1 MTALRSYLPAPLTLV
16 GSAPG
21 FGVLALQPLF
31 IAGMTRPITDGD
43 GGISIAVVSDHEQGV
58 MFVIDPWISMAE
70 GDTVDVF
77 LDQSVVYH
85 QVVTANDVNQRLF
98 FFVAAARFVPGW
110 IEECY
115 FLLHRAGEAAPD
127 DPSVPLR
134 LRVKL
139 DRPAGIDKEPHKP
152 GHSELKIV
160 QLPQEVIEQGV
171 DAEWAAKGVPMTI
184 QRYPNIALRDTIQ
197 VKWGSVFL
205 APLVLMQ
212 AHVDGTFPIVV
223 RAEQADILAGGDS
236 SALLIAYEVYD
247 EVWNYSEK
255 WSLTTTVDV
264 EAGASRLEAPIIRE
278 SFNGV
283 IDLKQLNQQPVTVQI
298 HVRTEDF
305 AVGDTVTMTWTGTP
319 LSGKPL
325 VHTQST
331 VIANVPSI
339 LELRVPYE
347 EVRAL
352 VNGSVDVFYML
363 TKKDGQPPL
372 ASKHTFANVIGDVY
386 AHPAPVVREAV
397 GDVLEPGVNHA
408 TVDIHYPGMADGDT
422 VELIWEGTLA
432 NGAPYVHTEQYDIS
446 RNDAVAKRV
455 TLYVMSEHIGLL
467 VNGRLDLW
475 YRVTNDTA
483 AYGTS
488 ESEHLLLKVQAIPAT
503 LPAPDVPEAIEGVL
517 DPARVYEKVTVRVG
531 YTGTVKDD
539 ILTYYWTAVSA
550 DISTSDWL
558 PITTVSAGK
567 PVNFRVDARFVTP
580 SIGEYVKIRYTL
592 KHAATGLLSYSATY
606 ELLIGQLV
614 GELPPPDV
622 IQADGDSLDPMK
634 ALGGVDVA
642 VAYANMDPAL
652 DTIALKWRGTPGAG
666 TSEDLELPADASGRV
681 QFHLP
686 ASVVGPNIGRPVAV
700 TYDVKRYNFWTTS
713 ELLTLNVLR
722 FQSPETELPRPE
734 VPQAVNQVLDL
745 MEFAGDPDVQVKV
758 WPYIA
763 LEQRLWLRLE
773 GKALDGSD
781 YRIVL
786 LDGALITAG
795 QVSAGLKETLPRS
808 ELLKLDH
815 ASSASVVCK
824 VTFDGD
830 VQEHTAIEFPRLNLT
845 IRTRY
850 DYLTPAI
857 TRVTDQWGTVANGG
871 VTYNDQVT
879 VTGTATRGQK
889 VEILDGA
896 NSYGSADVA
905 PGGTG
910 SEGVW
915 SKVLNNLTVKA
926 YHLTARALYDA
937 NPVTSPPW
945 AFTVAVANKPVIS
958 NVTDSLGSVANG
970 ATTYDRTVTVRGTAS
985 PSQKVRLLDG
995 TQALGEPLANAQGDW
1010 SHVVNGLTAKAYS
1023 LTALALYG
1031 DSPVSAPPRTFV
1043 VAEHVAPTLT
1053 SVRDSNGEV
1062 PNGGRTTRTTVTL
1075 QGSVTPNHE
1084 VQIHDNNVPNHTV
1097 RAVGNIWS
1105 TTLNVALGAHSI
1117 TAKAV
1122 STGQVSNARSF
1133 TVVSPLNFN
1142 TSPVTLSGKC
1152 YILPQYPQILPA
1164 FGGGTSVHYQAS
1176 GGLPPYT
1183 YSSSNP
1189 SVAVVDSTGYVTVRG
1204 RGQASI
1210 TVRDTS
1216 NQSLS
1221 YTVSVSGVIHCILV
1235 GRGRW
1240 GEMEQAASNAGTRL
1254 PNLGELRELSSI
1266 FGRRWPGD
1274 AYYSGCW
1281 STDNSNAFWPLGGKH
1296 VLSIIT
1302 GEQWS
1307 VGTYPYAGGANGVG
1321 LK

>member
-16 GSAPG
+16 GAAPG

-31 IAGMTRPITDGD
+31 IAGMTRPIEDGD
-43 GGISIAVVSDHEQGV
+43 GGVSIAVVTDHDQGV

-77 LDQSVVYH
+77 LDRTVVYH
-85 QVVTANDVNQRLF
+85 HAVAANDVNQRLF
-98 FFVAAARFVPGW
+98 FFVEASRFVPGW

-160 QLPQEVIEQGV
+160 QLPQEVIEQGI

-184 QRYPNIALRDTIQ
+184 QRYPNIALRDTVQ

-205 APLVLMQ
+205 APLVLTQ
-212 AHVDGTFPIVV
+212 AHVDGTEPIVV

-236 SALLIAYEVYD
+236 SALLIAYEVHD

-264 EAGASRLEAPIIRE
+264 EAGASRLEAPIIKE
-278 SFNGV
+278 SVNGV
-283 IDLKQLNQQPVTVQI
+283 IDLIQLNQQPVTVQI

-305 AVGDTVTMTWTGTP
+305 AIGDTVTMTWTGTP
-319 LSGKPL
+319 LIGKPL

-352 VNGSVDVFYML
+352 AKGSVDVFYVL
-363 TKKDGQPPL
+363 TKRDGQPPL
-372 ASKHTFANVIGDVY
+372 ASKHAFANVIGDVY
-386 AHPAPVVREAV
+386 AYPAPVVREAV
-397 GDVLEPGVNHA
+397 GDFLEPDVNHA
-408 TVDIHYPGMADGDT
+408 TVDIRYPGMADGDT

-432 NGAPYVHTEQYDIS
+432 SGTPYVHTEQFDVS
-446 RNDAVAKRV
+446 RNDAEAKLI
-455 TLYVMSEHIGLL
+455 TLYVMGEHIGLL
-467 VNGRLDLW
+467 ANGRLDLW
-475 YRVTNDTA
+475 YRVTNDNA
-483 AYGTS
+483 AYGVS

-503 LPAPDVPEAIEGVL
+503 LPAPEVPEAIEGVL
-517 DPARVYEKVTVRVG
+517 DPSRVFEKVTVRVG

-550 DISTSDWL
+550 EISTSDWL

-567 PVNFRVDARFVTP
+567 PVNFRVDASFVTP
-580 SIGEYVKIRYTL
+580 SIGQYVKIRYTL

-614 GELPPPDV
+614 GELPPPEV
-622 IQADGDSLDPMK
+622 LQANAGNLDPMD
-634 ALGGVDVA
+634 ALAGVDVA
-642 VAYANMDPAL
+642 VEYANMDPEL

-686 ASVVGPNIGRPVAV
+686 ASVVGPNIGRPVTV
-700 TYDVKRYNFWTTS
+700 TYDVKRYNFWTS
-713 ELLTLNVLR
+713 SKMLTLNVLR
-722 FQSPETELPRPE
+722 FQSPETQLPRPE

-745 MEFAGDPDVQVKV
+745 MAFAGNPDVLVKV

-781 YRIVL
+781 YRIVM
-786 LDGALITAG
+786 LDGALITAL
-795 QVSAGLKETLPRS
+795 QVSAGLQETLPRA

-815 ASSASVVCK
+815 ASPASVVCK
-824 VTFDGD
+824 VAFDGD

-850 DYLTPAI
+850 DYLTPVI
-857 TRVTDQWGTVANGG
+857 TGVADQWRPLDNGD
-871 VTYNDQVT
+871 VTYNTQVT

-905 PGGTG
+905 SGGTG

-926 YHLTARALYDA
+926 YHITARALYDA
-937 NPVTSPPW
+937 NPVASQPW
-945 AFTVAVANKPVIS
+945 AFTVAVANVPVIS
-958 NVTDSLGSVANG
+958 NVTDSRGTVANG
-970 ATTYDRTVTVRGTAS
+970 ATTYDRSVTVRGTAS
-985 PSQKVRLLDG
+985 PGQKVQLLDG
-995 TQALGEPLANAQGDW
+995 TQALGEPLADGQGDW
-1010 SHVVNGLTAKAYS
+1010 SHVVTGLTVKAYNLTAKA
-1023 LTALALYG
+1023 LYG
-1031 DSPVSAPPRTFV
+1031 DGPVSAPPRTFV
-1043 VAEHVAPTLT
+1043 VAEHIAPTLT

-1062 PNGGRTTRTTVTL
+1062 PQGGRTTRTTVTL
-1075 QGSVTPNHE
+1075 QGGVTPDHE
-1084 VQIHDNNVPNHTV
+1084 VQIHDNNVPKHTV
-1097 RAVGNIWS
+1097 RAVGNVWN

-1133 TVVSPLNFN
+1133 TVVSPLSFN
-1142 TSPVTLSGKC
+1142 TSPVTLSGKI
-1152 YILPQYPQILPA
+1152 YLLPAYPNLLPA
-1164 FGGGTSVHYQAS
+1164 FGPGTSVRHQAS
-1176 GGLPPYT
+1176 NGQPPYT
-1183 YSSSNP
+1183 YTSSNQA
-1189 SVAVVDSTGYVTVRG
+1189 VAVVDSTGLVTVRG
-1204 RGQASI
+1204 RGTASI
-1210 TVRDTS
+1210 TAKDAT

-1221 YTVSVSGVIHCILV
+1221 YSVSVSGVIHVFGV
-1235 GRGRW
+1235 GAGTW
-1240 GEMEQAASNAGTRL
+1240 AQMSSAASNLGAHI
-1254 PNLGELRELSSI
+1254 PNADEMHEIQRSYG
-1266 FGRRWPGD
+1266 GRWPMGSNF
-1274 AYYSGCW
+1274 YW
-1281 STDNSNAFWPLGGKH
+1281 SSTPTSYFLKPAKVTVHLVTGARSAAIVNSFFNNHAL
-1296 VLSIIT
+1296 
-1302 GEQWS
+1302 
-1307 VGTYPYAGGANGVG
+1307 GVG
-1321 LK
+1321 IR